1 MRRQITSLPLHYG
14 KAPAWLFQKMKRL
27 SAAIIEVILLEFG
40 PHEFLSRI
48 ADPIWFQAL
57 GCAAGFDWHSSGLT
71 TTLCGA
77 LKEGLNSLGDEL
89 PIAICG
95 GKAKRAIKTPD
106 EITDYG
112 ERWGMD
118 VSYLINMS
126 RLCAKIDNAA
136 IQDGYNLYHHTFI
149 FTRQGEWAIIQQG
162 MNGVER
168 RARRYQWLSREDL
181 DVTSEPHTGITCDE
195 RKDVLNLVA
204 RESNEAKDSMV
215 AFVKGYPDTMI
226 KTWNKVSLTMPERHY
241 IRASD
246 IDEGRLFK
254 QFRLI
259 HESQPATFKDL
270 IQIKGVGPRTIS
282 ALSLISELVYKTPPS
297 FDDPAR
303 FSFAH
308 GGKDGH
314 PFPVQRR
321 QYDESIEFLKTCLDK
336 ARLGDRTKLDAFRR
350 LSISGS

>member
-1 MRRQITSLPLHYG
+1 MRDALRLRHRSL
-14 KAPAWLFQKMKRL
+14 
-27 SAAIIEVILLEFG
+27 STE
-40 PHEFLSRI
+40 
-48 ADPIWFQAL
+48 
-57 GCAAGFDWHSSGLT
+57 
-71 TTLCGA
+71 
-77 LKEGLNSLGDEL
+77 
-89 PIAICG
+89 
-95 GKAKRAIKTPD
+95 KT
-106 EITDYG
+106 
-112 ERWGMD
+112 
-118 VSYLINMS
+118 YLI
-126 RLCAKIDNAA
+126 
-136 IQDGYNLYHHTFI
+136 
-149 FTRQGEWAIIQQG
+149 
-162 MNGVER
+162 
-168 RARRYQWLSREDL
+168 WLRSFKGFVDQK
-181 DVTSEPHTGITCDE
+181 EPH
-195 RKDVLNLVA
+195 RL
-204 RESNEAKDSMV
+204 
-215 AFVKGYPDTMI
+215 
-226 KTWNKVSLTMPERHY
+226 
-241 IRASD
+241 
-246 IDEGRLFK
+246 DEGRLFK